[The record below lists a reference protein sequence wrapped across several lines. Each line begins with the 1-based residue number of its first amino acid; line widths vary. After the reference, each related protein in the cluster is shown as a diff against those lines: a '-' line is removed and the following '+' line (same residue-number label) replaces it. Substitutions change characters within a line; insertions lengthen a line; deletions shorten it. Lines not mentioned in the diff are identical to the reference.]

1 MRIKQYE
8 QLIIDFL
15 SDDYGLYNRPQYQ
28 DVKRLFEISVGRLVV
43 KHIRKLESEDD
54 LVILPRNTVR
64 YYTRYQSAQGLSDD
78 DVRFACSGY
87 RAALDAFSTHFVSVV
102 DFLRS
107 SVEQNAAW
115 LNNVDDHDRPK
126 KIMKC
131 GSMQQLM
138 REHDRYFRLGEF
150 SARHQNTPKIIQITA
165 VDTREYADLGLGY
178 RLVELVTADALRYEG
193 AIMQHCVGRGG
204 YDVYLDPERD
214 DVADNI
220 LLSLRG
226 AEGNPLATIHLQNSE
241 FGLVIQQFQGF
252 RNGKPEPYIYDLVA
266 PLGWLYRADYIAALD
281 EKNRKA
287 KEIPNEPSY
296 DDKIRR

>member
-78 DVRFACSGY
+78 DVRYACSGY
-87 RAALDAFSTHFVSVV
+87 RAALDAFSTHFVSAV

-107 SVEQNAAW
+107 SVDQNAAW

-138 REHDRYFRLGEF
+138 REHDRYFRLGE
-150 SARHQNTPKIIQITA
+150 SNARYQNAPKTIILTDADQC
-165 VDTREYADLGLGY
+165 EFADLGLGY
-178 RLVELVTADALRYEG
+178 KLVKLLTPSALRFEG

-204 YDVYLDPERD
+204 YDVYLAPNRD
-214 DVADNI
+214 DVVQNI
-220 LLSLRG
+220 LLSLRS

-241 FGLVIQQFQGF
+241 FGLVIQQFNAF
-252 RNGKPEPYIYDLVA
+252 RNGKPEPYLYDLVA
-266 PLGWLYRADYIAALD
+266 PLCWLTRADYIAALD

-287 KEIPNEPSY
+287 KEIPNEQSY